1 MSGGSPLRR
10 RSANAIDPAGLRP
23 VRVGTRSSALAVA
36 QAGTVAELI
45 GADRAVELVRSTDRP
60 AGGVEDKSRWVS
72 GIERALLR
80 GEIDLA
86 VHSAKDLPVELP
98 EGLALIGAPVRADA
112 VDVLCGADSLAG
124 LPPGARVGTSSLRR
138 MAQILAVRPD
148 LEVCECRGNVDTR
161 LRKLAAGEY
170 QAIILAAAGLERL
183 GLPGGSALPELIPA
197 AGQGTLALEAR
208 VDDDDALDAI
218 AGLRDPRAEAELW
231 AERALVGALG
241 AGCHTPLGIH
251 ARAHG
256 GRLFLRAFV
265 GMPDGSV
272 WIRDELSGAV
282 DLDDGASLDQ
292 VAGLDGAAH
301 RGGAGGGGPGTG
313 REAGEALGR
322 ELAGRLL
329 RAGAGELL
337 G

>member
-1 MSGGSPLRR
+1 V
-10 RSANAIDPAGLRP
+10 SAVDPAGLP
-23 VRVGTRSSALAVA
+23 AVRIGTRSSALALA
-36 QAGTVAELI
+36 QAGTVASLI
-45 GADRAVELVRSTDRP
+45 AASRPVELVRSTDRP
-60 AGGVEDKSRWVS
+60 TGGVEDKSRWVS
-72 GIERALLR
+72 GIEQALLR

-86 VHSAKDLPVELP
+86 VHSAKDLPVDLP
-98 EGLALIGAPVRADA
+98 DGLALIGAPVRADA
-112 VDVLCGADSLAG
+112 GDVLCGADSLAG
-124 LPPGARVGTSSLRR
+124 LDPGARVGTSSLRR

-170 QAIILAAAGLERL
+170 QAIVLAAAGLARL
-183 GLPGGSALPELIPA
+183 GLAGGASLDELIPA

-208 VDDDDALDAI
+208 VGDDDALAAI
-218 AGLRDPRAEAELW
+218 AGLRDPRAEAELS
-231 AERALVGALG
+231 AERAVVGALG
-241 AGCHTPLGIH
+241 AGCNTPLGVH
-251 ARAHG
+251 ARAVG
-256 GRLFLRAFV
+256 GRLSLRAFV

-272 WIRDELSGAV
+272 WICDELSGAV
-282 DLDDGASLDQ
+282 A
-292 VAGLDGAAH
+292 LDGDNDA
-301 RGGAGGGGPGTG
+301 GAPSV